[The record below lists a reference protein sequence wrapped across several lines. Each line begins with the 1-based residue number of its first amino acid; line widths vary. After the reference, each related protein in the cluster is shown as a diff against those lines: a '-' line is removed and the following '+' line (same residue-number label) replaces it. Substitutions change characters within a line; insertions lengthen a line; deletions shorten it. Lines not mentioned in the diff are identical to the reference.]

1 MKKLFLSLL
10 AVAALCA
17 CSNKEQV
24 PSGVNPAAGTA
35 IRFATQTYTLKSSD
49 EGLDNGDKLGI
60 FASNYVTAENVEA
73 TVSGSDLTLAQ
84 TIYWGK
90 DQKDNEETDFIAY
103 YPYMDGVKLNTPF
116 TFTVQADQSS
126 AAAYQA
132 SDFMAG
138 GTSKAPQ
145 NKPVVLPLE
154 HRFSKVV
161 VKVDN
166 KVAGETV
173 KSVALDKMVIAAEL
187 NIGAHTI
194 TPSATEAVQI
204 ALRPDATKDDFEL
217 IVLPQQAQPQLV
229 VTMQS
234 GKTYTFSLAATA
246 DFKAGKKA
254 TAEVS
259 ITSTEPSVNPVSFSF
274 SVKNWE
280 DDTDALAFDNPVE
293 GQEDN
298 DYKWSIIGLYNDWDN
313 DIYLTKVENEE
324 TWQILN
330 FEVTAASS
338 FKFRFNHSWDETES
352 QYTYNDGP
360 GKGNLGGAFAANADI
375 PLEIDGANISIA
387 VGKYNIYLHP
397 MEKTAYIQVL
407 EGGEDPNVW
416 RVVGLNGDWDASNG
430 VVMTKGT
437 SAVSGLEEWVATIA
451 YNPATDGYGF
461 KIVLNDW
468 DNYFGYDGGNL
479 DVSTDY
485 YLVGK
490 AVNDNPGNII
500 VNVAEPVNLI
510 LYFQPS
516 DGHIW
521 IAPVAD
527 PVDPTSSAD
536 LYVVNTHGWASPA
549 IWAWGANIAMPGAW
563 PNGLEPE
570 AGTVEVGGKE
580 YIHFVLDGTYMGI
593 GIGFLVLDKT
603 TGVQTADV
611 TNITIQ
617 NGDKL
622 YYEIGA
628 ENGGKYEIAPVQ

>member
-1 MKKLFLSLL
+1 M
-10 AVAALCA
+10 
-17 CSNKEQV
+17 
-24 PSGVNPAAGTA
+24 
-35 IRFATQTYTLKSSD
+35 
-49 EGLDNGDKLGI
+49 
-60 FASNYVTAENVEA
+60 
-73 TVSGSDLTLAQ
+73 
-84 TIYWGK
+84 
-90 DQKDNEETDFIAY
+90 
-103 YPYMDGVKLNTPF
+103 
-116 TFTVQADQSS
+116 
-126 AAAYQA
+126 
-132 SDFMAG
+132 
-138 GTSKAPQ
+138 
-145 NKPVVLPLE
+145 
-154 HRFSKVV
+154 

-166 KVAGETV
+166 KVATETV
-173 KSVALDKMVIAAEL
+173 ASVSLDKMILDATL
-187 NIGAHTI
+187 TIGEDDFAIGT
-194 TPSATEAVQI
+194 TEGIQKAF
-204 ALRPDATKDDFEL
+204 RPDAAKDEFEL
-217 IVLPQQAQPQLV
+217 IVIPQSAQPKLV
-229 VTMQS
+229 VTMVS
-234 GKTYTFSLAATA
+234 GKTYTFSLAAAAT
-246 DFKAGKKA
+246 FKPGKKA
-254 TAEVS
+254 TAEVE
-259 ITSTEPSVNPVSFSF
+259 ITAAEPSASPASFSF
-274 SVKNWE
+274 SVKNWDE
-280 DDTDALAFDNPVE
+280 DSDPLAFDNPVE

-352 QYTYNDGP
+352 QYTYNDGL
-360 GKGNLGGAFAANADI
+360 GKGNLGGVFAANADI

-416 RVVGLNGDWDASNG
+416 RVVGLNGDWDTANG

-451 YNPATDGYGF
+451 YDPATDGYGF
-461 KIVLNDW
+461 KFVLNDW

-490 AVNDNPGNII
+490 ADNDNPGNII

-516 DGHIW
+516 DGHLW

-527 PVDPTSSAD
+527 PVDPTASAD